1 MGVLKAARLLR
12 LLRVARRID
21 QYSEYGAAVLILL
34 MGTFVLISHWLACV
48 FYAIAYYE
56 RLTPDAL
63 KIGWLDG
70 LANKTGNL
78 YLNDDPQSGPDTSTR
93 WLGKLKVDVMVL
105 LRGLMEGVWCGLME
119 G

>member
-56 RLTPDAL
+56 RLRPDAL

-93 WLGKLKVDVMVL
+93 YF
-105 LRGLMEGVWCGLME
+105 C
-119 G
+119 